1 MQSLPYLGL
10 VLLLFCFSS
19 QLWSQEKV
27 SLSGYL
33 RDAETGEELLFAN
46 VAIPAEAM
54 GVSTNEYGYYAL
66 SLPKGQYVVSYS
78 YVGYQTVLDTIDLQ
92 ADLVKDIEL
101 LPESTTVD
109 AVVVTDER
117 TDENVK
123 STDMS
128 VLSLD
133 MKEAKKVPVIF
144 GEQDIVKTLQL
155 MPGVSPSSEGGSG
168 FFVRGGNADQNLIL
182 LDEAPVYN
190 ASHLLGFF
198 SVFNSDA
205 LKDVK
210 LYKGGVPA
218 EFGGRA
224 SSVMDVHMKNGNSK
238 KFSGSGGLGLISSRL
253 TLEGPIVKDK
263 GSFIVSGRRTYADLM
278 FQLVADDFDGG
289 SLYFYDLNLKAN
301 YKLGQKDRLY
311 LSGYFGRD
319 VFGFDGSGLDWGNA
333 TLTLR
338 WNHLF
343 NEKLFANTTFVYSE
357 YDYGFAVR
365 TDNFDIDL
373 AAGINN
379 LNLKQD
385 YSYYLNPNNNIKFGW
400 QSLYYNF
407 RPGSFEAKDSET
419 DDVLGSA
426 KLAQQY
432 ALENAA
438 YISNQHKINKKLSM
452 NYGLRLTSFS
462 NIGAAT
468 VKTYNEANEAIDSVS
483 YGSGEFFNTY
493 FGLEPRVNAVY
504 LLDDKSSIKASYN
517 RIYQYLHILS
527 NASSGTPTDIWAPS
541 TQLIKPQYADQV
553 ALGYFRNF
561 LDNKLEFSVEGY
573 YKQLGNQVDYEDGA
587 ETFLNEDLEAE
598 LVFGQ
603 GRAYGMEVFLRKRQ
617 GKFTGWVSYTLS
629 KSERQFADINNGNWF
644 SARQDRRHDISVVG
658 VYDITKKWSIS
669 AAWVYY
675 TGDAITFPSGKY
687 EVDGQIVNLFSSRN
701 GDRMP
706 DYHRLDVGA
715 TYVFR
720 DSKKWYS
727 DINFSVYNAYN
738 RKNAYSI
745 SFQENEAGTGTEA
758 VRLALFGIVP
768 SISWNFKF

>member
-10 VLLLFCFSS
+10 VLLLFCFSNP
-19 QLWSQEKV
+19 LWSQEKV

-78 YVGYQTVLDTIDLQ
+78 YVGYQTILDTIDLQ

-190 ASHLLGFF
+190 AAHLLGFF

-400 QSLYYNF
+400 QSLYYHF
-407 RPGSFEAKDSET
+407 RPGSFEATDSET

-432 ALENAA
+432 ALENAV

-462 NIGAAT
+462 NIGATT

-706 DYHRLDVGA
+706 DYHRLDIGA

>member
-182 LDEAPVYN
+182 LDDAPVYN
-190 ASHLLGFF
+190 AAHLLGFF

-238 KFSGSGGLGLISSRL
+238 TFSGSGGLGLISSRL

-373 AAGINN
+373 SAGINN

-462 NIGAAT
+462 NIGATT

-541 TQLIKPQYADQV
+541 TPLIKPQYADQV

-658 VYDITKKWSIS
+658 VYDITKKWSLS

-706 DYHRLDVGA
+706 DYHRLDIGA